1 MKALLSRVPGGPET
15 LELTDL
21 GDPVPGPGEV
31 LVKVAACAI
40 NFPDTLIIR
49 DLYQVKPPRPFA
61 PGAEITGIVEQVGEG
76 VTACKPGDRVLALT
90 IWGGLAEKVVVPL
103 HYLFPLPGDL
113 PMDQACTLLMTYATV
128 IHGLKDRGRLQPGE
142 TLLVLGAAGGVG
154 MATVELGKALGA
166 RVVAAVSSE
175 EKADAVRAAGA
186 DLVVIYPR
194 ASLGKDQSKA
204 LAEQFKQACGPNGA
218 DVVCDIIGGDYSE
231 PALRA
236 IAWEGRFLVVGFTA
250 GIAKLPLNLTLLKGC
265 DVAGVFWGEFVRRS
279 PDRNREHVAELFRLW
294 QKDGINPRAGKTYP
308 LAHAA
313 EAIGELEQRK
323 AIGKLVVTMDA

>member
-1 MKALLSRVPGGPET
+1 MKALLSRQPGGPET
-15 LELTDL
+15 LELTDIP
-21 GDPVPGPGEV
+21 DPEPGEGEV

-40 NFPDTLIIR
+40 NYPDALIIR
-49 DLYQVKPPRPFA
+49 DLYQTKPPRPFA
-61 PGAEITGIVEQVGEG
+61 PGSEITGVVESVGKG
-76 VTACKPGDRVLALT
+76 VTTFKPGDRVLALT

-103 HYLFPLPGDL
+103 HYLFPLPDGL

-142 TLLVLGAAGGVG
+142 TLLVQGAAGGVG
-154 MATVELGKALGA
+154 MAAVELGKALGA

-175 EKADAVRAAGA
+175 EKAAAVRAAGA
-186 DLVVIYPR
+186 DATVIYPR
-194 ASLGKDQSKA
+194 APLDKDQSKA
-204 LAEQFKQACGPNGA
+204 LAQQFKDACGPDGA

-265 DVAGVFWGEFVRRS
+265 DVSGVFWGEFVRRS
-279 PDRNREHVAELFRLW
+279 PERNRDHVAELFRLW
-294 QKDGINPRAGKTYP
+294 QKGAIDPRASTIFP
-308 LAHAA
+308 LARAA
-313 EAIGELEQRK
+313 EAIGLLEQRK